1 MIRAEPWQTA
11 EIAGSMRALPIT
23 NPEVVVTAVKRSKRP
38 VLVVGHEAVE
48 EDLTDG
54 KPIDYAIQM
63 AELVKVPIVATAH
76 IIGEFSQRGF
86 QKASWMP
93 VVDIANRLKDPEW
106 RGLDGQGPYDLAL
119 FMGLQYYLEWVIL
132 SGLKHFAPHVKTVSL
147 DRYHQPH
154 ANWSFSNM
162 TIEDWER
169 QLKAIVIQ
177 LKEQ

>member
-63 AELVKVPIVATAH
+63 AELAEVPIVATAH
-76 IIGEFSQRGF
+76 IIGEFSKRGF

-106 RGLDGQGPYDLAL
+106 RGLDGQGRYDLAL
-119 FMGLQYYLEWVIL
+119 FMGLQYYLEWVVL
-132 SGLKHFAPHVKTVSL
+132 SGLKHFAPHVKTISL

-162 TIEDWER
+162 TVEDWER
-169 QLKAIVIQ
+169 QLKAIVVQ
-177 LKEQ
+177 LKEL

>member
-23 NPEVVVTAVKRSKRP
+23 NPEVVVAAIKRSKRP
-38 VLVVGHEAVE
+38 VLVVGHEAIE

-63 AELVKVPIVATAH
+63 AELTEVPIVATAH
-76 IIGEFSQRGF
+76 IVGEFSRRGF
-86 QKASWMP
+86 QKASRMP

-106 RGLDGQGPYDLAL
+106 RGLDGQGQYDLAL
-119 FMGLQYYLEWVIL
+119 FMGLQYYLEWVVL

>member
-23 NPEVVVTAVKRSKRP
+23 NPEVVVAAIKRSKRP
-38 VLVVGHEAVE
+38 VLVVGHEAIE

-63 AELVKVPIVATAH
+63 AELTEVPIVATAH
-76 IIGEFSQRGF
+76 IVGEFSRRGF
-86 QKASWMP
+86 QTASWMP

-106 RGLDGQGPYDLAL
+106 RGLDGQGRYDLAL
-119 FMGLQYYLEWVIL
+119 FMGLQYYLEWVVL